1 MPQYVRSGA
10 KFSAPLFSGT
20 RQLRQQLRRS
30 FKKVEVV
37 ELLDILQKYVHRSA
51 TMLMLLLHSIY
62 AAKDIDVKVKN
73 AAAFHEGFQSPFIS
87 CQQTSQ

>member
-37 ELLDILQKYVHRSA
+37 ELLDILQKYVDRS
-51 TMLMLLLHSIY
+51 MLILHSIY
-62 AAKDIDVKVKN
+62 AAI
-73 AAAFHEGFQSPFIS
+73 F
-87 CQQTSQ
+87 